1 LFDPHPRNRPW
12 YRFLSTAPESRNPY
26 LLTLAADGR
35 LTADRVTLHKLA
47 ASRVSANVELRDGV
61 LRLTDVQGDVLG
73 GKHVGIWK
81 ADFRAKPPAYSG
93 SGTLDRIALG
103 QLAQSMHDG
112 WITGIGTA
120 TYQAAA
126 DGLTAGE
133 LMSSASAAVK
143 FEASGGMLPHIVL
156 SSGAAPLRMRYFI
169 GRLLLRD
176 AEFEIQEGKL
186 DTPDG
191 VYQVSGTATLG
202 RDLNLNL
209 MRAGARSFSIT
220 GPLTEPRVT
229 EANPSETRAALK
241 P

>member
-1 LFDPHPRNRPW
+1 
-12 YRFLSTAPESRNPY
+12 
-26 LLTLAADGR
+26 
-35 LTADRVTLHKLA
+35 
-47 ASRVSANVELRDGV
+47 
-61 LRLTDVQGDVLG
+61 
-73 GKHVGIWK
+73 
-81 ADFRAKPPAYSG
+81 
-93 SGTLDRIALG
+93 
-103 QLAQSMHDG
+103 
-112 WITGIGTA
+112 
-120 TYQAAA
+120 
-126 DGLTAGE
+126 
-133 LMSSASAAVK
+133 VK

-191 VYQVSGTATLG
+191 LYQVSGTATLG

-209 MRAGARSFSIT
+209 MRAGARGFSIT
-220 GPLTEPRVT
+220 GPLTEPRIT